1 MAENNRLS
9 IRPDE
14 VTEVTRQLDELANRM
29 QRVMEAETPNLTTI
43 ASGRDEVSQR
53 VAHTLNEVL
62 GSFTKAAD
70 QGATEMHEVSA
81 TMRSHA
87 GRIAEADLAD

>member
-1 MAENNRLS
+1 MTDNNHFS

-29 QRVMEAETPNLTTI
+29 QRVLETEGPNLTTI
-43 ASGRDEVSQR
+43 ASGQDEVSQR
-53 VAHTLNEVL
+53 VAHTLNEVH
-62 GSFTKAAD
+62 GSFTKASD
-70 QGATEMHEVSA
+70 QGTNEIREVSA

-87 GRIAEADLAD
+87 GRISDTDLAD

>member
-1 MAENNRLS
+1 MTDNNRLS

-29 QRVMEAETPNLTTI
+29 QRVVQTETPNLTAI

-62 GSFTKAAD
+62 GSFTKASD
-70 QGATEMHEVSA
+70 QGSNEMHEVSA
-81 TMRSHA
+81 TLRSHA